1 MATPAKEN
9 AYEAV
14 AQNDDEVEAAEEPV
28 RVDLDW
34 RKDDGL
40 VMETRCD
47 INGQRGRVVVA

>member
-9 AYEAV
+9 AYQAV

>member
-1 MATPAKEN
+1 MTSAKEKE
-9 AYEAV
+9 YEAV
-14 AQNDDEVEAAEEPV
+14 AQNDVEAEAAEEPA

-47 INGQRGRVVVA
+47 INGQRRRVMVA